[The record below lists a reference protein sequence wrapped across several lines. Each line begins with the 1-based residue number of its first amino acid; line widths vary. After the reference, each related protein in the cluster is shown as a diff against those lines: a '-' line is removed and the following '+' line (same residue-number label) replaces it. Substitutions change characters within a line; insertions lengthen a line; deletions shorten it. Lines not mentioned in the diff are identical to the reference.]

1 MDDNFFWN
9 IGGWNNTL
17 SCLQQVEDSAKSGQ
31 LNGTVKDCRIEVG
44 KTYALKIVVNDT
56 NVKCYIDNELY
67 VDYDLPETTN
77 AESYQVVSTDENG
90 DIIIKLVN
98 VTGLPKTFA
107 IDINGVEGIKN
118 TASLDLVAG
127 TSLENDNVLGKTEV
141 VTLQSM
147 ELEGAGSQ
155 FNYTAPMYSVSVLRL
170 KKEP

>member
-1 MDDNFFWN
+1 MN
-9 IGGWNNTL
+9 
-17 SCLQQVEDSAKSGQ
+17 SP
-31 LNGTVKDCRIEVG
+31 
-44 KTYALKIVVNDT
+44 
-56 NVKCYIDNELY
+56 YIDNELY

-77 AESYQVVSTDENG
+77 AESYQVVSTDGNG